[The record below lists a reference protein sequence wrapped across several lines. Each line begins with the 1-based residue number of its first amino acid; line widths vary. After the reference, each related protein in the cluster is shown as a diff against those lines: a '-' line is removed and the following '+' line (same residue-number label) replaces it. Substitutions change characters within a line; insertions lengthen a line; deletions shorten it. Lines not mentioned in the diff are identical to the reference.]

1 MHSPSQLGLDF
12 LQFRSHSVTPTFTLQ
27 LVAAAPGLPADE
39 NETQECKGLRLALPA
54 SLPPGRCE
62 ASKFQ
67 HPGFTLVQFKSE
79 FRESLMH
86 LVPEA
91 SCIGLQLKPCLA
103 ISANVTGDFGI
114 VTAGD
119 RMLGCAAWIVLV
131 SVNLSFRSTSF
142 ASRVCP

>member
-1 MHSPSQLGLDF
+1 MTAEFDEKVQRIYEQIP
-12 LQFRSHSVTPTFTLQ
+12 
-27 LVAAAPGLPADE
+27 LV
-39 NETQECKGLRLALPA
+39 
-54 SLPPGRCE
+54 
-62 ASKFQ
+62 
-67 HPGFTLVQFKSE
+67 
-79 FRESLMH
+79 
-86 LVPEA
+86 
-91 SCIGLQLKPCLA
+91 A